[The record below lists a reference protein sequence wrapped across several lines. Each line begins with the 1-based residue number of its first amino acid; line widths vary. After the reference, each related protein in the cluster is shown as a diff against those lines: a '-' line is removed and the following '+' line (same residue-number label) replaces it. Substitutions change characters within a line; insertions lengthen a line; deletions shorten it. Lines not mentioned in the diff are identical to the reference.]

1 MESCL
6 RAHWTS
12 WSSSFQ
18 GFRQEYF
25 PALSGDSRDS
35 TWDPLYESDLKQFKD
50 KLSVFPFKEGYVS
63 IPKGLL
69 EEANLWELTELL
81 LTYCAEDYSVEVV
94 SEVLKA
100 IECEPLPEWLFQTKT
115 VKFPFFLSFLAGP
128 LFPNSSNVHF
138 IERHREALIQ
148 RTIPVEPVLDSLH
161 DSVLSEEQYQ
171 KITAKETNPDK
182 MRELYKLVPSWDL
195 QCKNKLYEA
204 LKAKNPHLV
213 KDLEG
218 Q

>member
-1 MESCL
+1 LVRITHLCL
-6 RAHWTS
+6 LVT
-12 WSSSFQ
+12 
-18 GFRQEYF
+18 
-25 PALSGDSRDS
+25 LK
-35 TWDPLYESDLKQFKD
+35 TLKESDLKQFKD

-100 IECEPLPEWLFQTKT
+100 IECEPLPEWLFRCA
-115 VKFPFFLSFLAGP
+115 PGP
-128 LFPNSSNVHF
+128 SGAQLPHSGPGNPPHLP
-138 IERHREALIQ
+138 RHREALIQ

>member
-1 MESCL
+1 LGCREQITHLCL
-6 RAHWTS
+6 LVT
-12 WSSSFQ
+12 
-18 GFRQEYF
+18 
-25 PALSGDSRDS
+25 LK
-35 TWDPLYESDLKQFKD
+35 TLKESDLKQFKD

-94 SEVLKA
+94 SEVLKVLK
-100 IECEPLPEWLFQTKT
+100 CQKPGSKC
-115 VKFPFFLSFLAGP
+115 SGP